1 MARWNVGLC
10 GSEPAILN
18 SAAKRFKTQCFSTTP
33 RVYSVFFAFMGLD
46 FDPCPSPCPWPPGV
60 QKEKTVT
67 IREKLIGTNTGTSA
81 PLTAPFFGRF
91 WGRHRDQRSQLCNSG
106 SCRLPRS
113 WSLQSLTLE
122 DVHGTAANLTKS
134 KSSSK
139 TNCTAA
145 RSMVTSGSSG
155 IPERQPIRRAI
166 KADDQLL

>member
-67 IREKLIGTNTGTSA
+67 IRGQLYGTNTGTSA

-122 DVHGTAANLTKS
+122 DKIQKFIEDELHRCSFDGDVRIVRYTRTPAN
-134 KSSSK
+134 
-139 TNCTAA
+139 
-145 RSMVTSGSSG
+145 
-155 IPERQPIRRAI
+155 
-166 KADDQLL
+166 KAGNQSH